1 MTVYDFY
8 APAKIVAGPGS
19 VTRVAGEIQALGG
32 SRVLIVT
39 DQGIVRAGLLDPL
52 QQSLVK
58 GGVETAVYDR
68 VKPNPTV
75 AIIDTGRDFYREHR
89 CDMVVSIGGGSSID
103 TAKGIAVTVS
113 GGGSIRDYAGQDKV
127 RLPLVPHIAVPTT
140 AGTGSEV
147 SKYCSVTDE
156 EHHFKMSVAS
166 RRIIPQV
173 GVLDPELVRSLPAHI
188 AAETGMDTLT
198 HLIEGYVCRQFASTL
213 TDFNALEGIKLIAN
227 SLVPFVAD
235 RSNLEAAQKMQLAA
249 MFGGIVISNSRTGPV
264 HAMARPVGA
273 HFGVSHGLANAILLP
288 HVMDFNCLASPE
300 KFMNISLALGAPMPV
315 HDMPVS
321 AVAQASVEAVS
332 RLCRQIGI
340 PEKLRDVGV
349 RAEAIEQMSRDA
361 AAISLKRK
369 EYYPRMIEYVD
380 FVVLFS
386 KAI

>member
-1 MTVYDFY
+1 MTVYDYY
-8 APAKIVAGPGS
+8 APTKIIVGPGS
-19 VTRVAGEIQALGG
+19 ITKIVQETHAFSAKRI
-32 SRVLIVT
+32 LIVT
-39 DQGIVRAGLLDPL
+39 DQDIVKVGLLEPL
-52 QQSLVK
+52 QQSLMRA
-58 GGVETAVYDR
+58 GLETAVYDR

-75 AIIDTGRDFYREHR
+75 AIIDAGRDFYREHR
-89 CDMVVSIGGGSSID
+89 CDIVVSIGGGSSID
-103 TAKGIAVTVS
+103 TAKGIAVTVA

-127 RLPLVPHIAVPTT
+127 RVPPVPHIAVPTT

-156 EHHFKMSVAS
+156 EHHFKLSVAS

-198 HLIEGYVCRQFASTL
+198 HLIEGYVCRQFASVL
-213 TDFNALEGIKLIAN
+213 TDFNALEGIKLIGS

-235 RSNLEAAQKMQLAA
+235 RSNLESAQKMQLAA

-273 HFGVSHGLANAILLP
+273 HFGISHGLANAILLP
-288 HVMDFNCLASPE
+288 HVMDFNCHASPE
-300 KFMNISLALGAPMPV
+300 RFMNIALALGAPIPV
-315 HDMPVS
+315 CDMALS
-321 AVAQASVEAVS
+321 AAAQASVEAV
-332 RLCRQIGI
+332 RGLCRQTGI
-340 PEKLRDVGV
+340 PERLRDVGV
-349 RAEAIEQMSRDA
+349 GTEAIEQMSKDA

-369 EYYPRMIEYVD
+369 EYYPRMIEYDD
-380 FVVLFS
+380 FVVLFN